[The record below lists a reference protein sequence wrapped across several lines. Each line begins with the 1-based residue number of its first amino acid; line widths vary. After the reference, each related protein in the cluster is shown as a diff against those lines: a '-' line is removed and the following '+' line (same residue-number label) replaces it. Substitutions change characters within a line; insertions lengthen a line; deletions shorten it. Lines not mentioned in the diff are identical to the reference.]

1 MVVSL
6 TAASV
11 AALYVRVPS
20 ELTLASALMSPPKKM
35 ISRTA
40 SMVVVVFGVQA
51 GDIDD
56 VDDVDDVDGVDG
68 VDGVD
73 DVDVFATQQRVAPS

>member
-1 MVVSL
+1 
-6 TAASV
+6 
-11 AALYVRVPS
+11 
-20 ELTLASALMSPPKKM
+20 
-35 ISRTA
+35 
-40 SMVVVVFGVQA
+40 MVVVVFGVQA